1 MGALVGYQ
9 LYPVLRGLCQCLL
22 AASKPKKLAL
32 TATIDTSPPG
42 HEPRPLNNP
51 EFSPK
56 LPRLTDRKSSA
67 QLYSQFIPVSL
78 YIYPPCA
85 PAQTRQKIMC
95 TNSARTSYVGICSTP
110 KICSNRPFSYLTRY
124 EKPPKIMCTKKGHF
138 RYKSFCPHGYPPWRP
153 FFGLGQAPA
162 QTNKPARQGREKQG
176 QSPGSRRREGRG
188 EGKVSHTSRPLRRK
202 ARTPAAPVSAA
213 GRRLARGA
221 PQRSA
226 SNAGWGKHSP

>member
-56 LPRLTDRKSSA
+56 LPRLTDRKSCA

-78 YIYPPCA
+78 YIYPPCP

-95 TNSARTSYVGICSTP
+95 TSSKLTSYVGICSTP
-110 KICSNRPFSYLTRY
+110 KICSNRPFSYLVRY
-124 EKPPKIMCTKKGHF
+124 GKPPKIMCTKKGHF
-138 RYKSFCPHGYPPWRP
+138 RYKSFCPHGYPPEGRFSALRGTTARSP
-153 FFGLGQAPA
+153 QTGAKGPVPPRFNPGPGLG
-162 QTNKPARQGREKQG
+162 K
-176 QSPGSRRREGRG
+176 GS
-188 EGKVSHTSRPLRRK
+188 K
-202 ARTPAAPVSAA
+202 ARVSTPT
-213 GRRLARGA
+213 
-221 PQRSA
+221 
-226 SNAGWGKHSP
+226 